1 MPRSELIDINGL
13 EKDLAAAIEG
23 EIRFGTGD
31 RAMYASDAGNYRMVP
46 IGVILPKSAEDIV
59 QALRVCRSGS
69 HARHREL
76 LHPNPRAQQ
85 LDQTDVRLLT
95 KAKDPEIRPGDI
107 QAMVHAASFKR
118 CRKTGSDTLAG
129 YF

>member
-1 MPRSELIDINGL
+1 MQTGLSGPSGHGELQSGILVASLREPHTPSLCVYVRFDLLVVAISGL
-13 EKDLAAAIEG
+13 
-23 EIRFGTGD
+23 
-31 RAMYASDAGNYRMVP
+31 
-46 IGVILPKSAEDIV
+46 
-59 QALRVCRSGS
+59 
-69 HARHREL
+69 HACHREL

-85 LDQTDVRLLT
+85 LDQTDGRLLA
-95 KAKDPEIRPGDI
+95 KEKDPEIRPGDI